1 MVTSNEAGKPR
12 QSWTGRLWP
21 FLVVGPG
28 RTENPRVGG
37 STPSQATTYESHR
50 EPTLNRARL
59 GAALLVVALASGAAW
74 AATRVLLRNDWA
86 REATGALPFGWAGAV
101 GTPLMHT
108 FCDQAT
114 GDRVYIVA
122 SRQVVAGRDV
132 ATVHAMSVVARGCAD
147 WPRN

>member
-1 MVTSNEAGKPR
+1 METSNETGKPR
-12 QSWTGRLWP
+12 QSWTSRLMSRG
-21 FLVVGPG
+21 VDQPG
-28 RTENPRVGG
+28 RAENPRVGG

-59 GAALLVVALASGAAW
+59 GAVLLVVALASGTAW
-74 AATRVLLRNDWA
+74 AAARVLLRNDWT
-86 REATGALPFGWAGAV
+86 REATGALPFGWAGAA
-101 GTPLMHT
+101 GAPLMHT